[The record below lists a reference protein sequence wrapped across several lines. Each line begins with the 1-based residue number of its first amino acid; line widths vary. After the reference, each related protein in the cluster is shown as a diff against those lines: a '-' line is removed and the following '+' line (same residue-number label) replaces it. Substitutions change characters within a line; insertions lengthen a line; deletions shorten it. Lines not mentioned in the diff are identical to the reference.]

1 MSGGTFDYNQYA
13 IKSIAED
20 IEALI
25 KNKGVYI
32 NDDETYDYKLSD
44 ETLQEFQNALD
55 ILNKAYVYAQR
66 IDWLLSDDDSEETF
80 HKRLKEDL
88 ETIH

>member
-1 MSGGTFDYNQYA
+1 MSGGTFEYTQYT
-13 IKSIAED
+13 IKSMAED
-20 IEALI
+20 IEDLI

-32 NDDETYDYKLSD
+32 SDEETYDYELSD
-44 ETLQEFQNALD
+44 ETLQEFQNAVD

-66 IDWLLSDDDSEETF
+66 IDWLLAGDDGEETF

-88 ETIH
+88 EEL